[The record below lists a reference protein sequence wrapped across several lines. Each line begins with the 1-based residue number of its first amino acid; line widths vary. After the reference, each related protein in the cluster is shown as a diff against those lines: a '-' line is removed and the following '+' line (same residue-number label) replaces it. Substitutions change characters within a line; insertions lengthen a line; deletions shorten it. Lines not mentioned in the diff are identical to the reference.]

1 MKKRLLFI
9 IIICTVMSCKNKSTR
24 NEENNNILNME
35 NSKLNEK
42 PKSVQ
47 SQIKDLKEKG
57 YQIFDYVDEKTKD
70 TVIMQQYFMAFLKSG
85 PNRNQNE
92 DKANEQQALHLE
104 HLRKMYKMGLTDI
117 IWSFW

>member
-1 MKKRLLFI
+1 
-9 IIICTVMSCKNKSTR
+9 MSCKNKSTR

-57 YQIFDYVDEKTKD
+57 YQIFDYVDEKTK
-70 TVIMQQYFMAFLKSG
+70 
-85 PNRNQNE
+85 
-92 DKANEQQALHLE
+92 
-104 HLRKMYKMGLTDI
+104 
-117 IWSFW
+117 